1 MLGKFDPLFIV
12 RYSATHRK
20 DYNKIYRLDA
30 IDAYNHKLVKRINVK
45 GVEVVGNT

>member
-1 MLGKFDPLFIV
+1 MEFNPLFIV

-30 IDAYNHKLVKRINVK
+30 VDAYNQKLVKRIAVK
-45 GVEVVGNT
+45 